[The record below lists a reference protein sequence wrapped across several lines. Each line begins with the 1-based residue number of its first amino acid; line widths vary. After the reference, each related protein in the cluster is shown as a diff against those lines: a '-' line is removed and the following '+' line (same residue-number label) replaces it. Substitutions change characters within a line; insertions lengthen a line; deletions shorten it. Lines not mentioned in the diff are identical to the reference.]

1 MKRTDDS
8 PRMIVGRQPVIVA
21 LRSSDNVQE
30 VLVASGPGK
39 KGALKDIEGAAR
51 AAGVRVRRVDVSEL
65 DRASNGVLHQG
76 VIAKVA
82 PYQYLSIDDLLHA
95 ELGDDRID
103 VIAVLDGVTDPR
115 NLGAV
120 IRSAEASGIRGIV
133 IPERRSAQVNE
144 AATKASAGADA
155 SMPIAMVGNSVD
167 AVRRLQQEGYWVLGT
182 DAEAEVSIWEA
193 DLTGPTVIVLGSE
206 GKGVRPLLK
215 SACDQQVSIPIHGE
229 VESLNVSVSAALLFY
244 EARRRASSG

>member
-1 MKRTDDS
+1 
-8 PRMIVGRQPVIVA
+8 MIVGRQPVLVA

-30 VLVASGPGK
+30 VLIANSPGK
-39 KGALKDIEGAAR
+39 KGGLKEIESAAR
-51 AAGVRVRRVDVSEL
+51 AAGVRVRRVDGSEL

-76 VIAKVA
+76 VIARVA
-82 PYQYLSIDDLLHA
+82 PYQYLSLDDLLYA
-95 ELGDDRID
+95 ESGDDRID

-120 IRSAEASGIRGIV
+120 IRSAEAAGIKGIV

-182 DAEAEVSIWEA
+182 DADAEVSIWEV
-193 DLTGPTVIVLGSE
+193 DLKGPTVIVLGSE

-244 EARRRASSG
+244 EVRRRASSG

>member
-1 MKRTDDS
+1 MKRADDTS
-8 PRMIVGRQPVIVA
+8 RLIVGRQPVLVA
-21 LRSSDNVQE
+21 LRSSEKVQE
-30 VLVASGPGK
+30 VLVSDGLGR
-39 KGALKDIEGAAR
+39 KGAIKEIEGAAR
-51 AAGVRVRRVDVSEL
+51 AAGIRVRRVDPHEL
-65 DRASNGVLHQG
+65 DRASKGVLHQG

-82 PYQYLSIDDLLHA
+82 PFDYLTLDELLSI
-95 ELGDDRID
+95 ELTDQKID

-120 IRSAEASGIRGIV
+120 IRSGEASGIRGIL

-155 SMPIAMVGNSVD
+155 SLPIAMVGNSVD
-167 AVRRLQQEGYWVLGT
+167 AVKRLQNEGYWVIGT
-182 DAEAEVSIWEA
+182 DAQADVNIWDV
-193 DLTGPTVIVLGSE
+193 DLSGPTAIVLGSE

-215 SACDQQVSIPIHGE
+215 SACDQQVSIPIHGA

-244 EARRRASSG
+244 EARRRAFIS